1 MGKRILLSQ
10 NETNIS
16 EMMFG
21 NRVKRS
27 HKAKREEPDPL
38 PKRQNSFYNFEP
50 EPDVKVKI
58 ERPPAIYD
66 NKSVYDKYL
75 EK

>member
-27 HKAKREEPDPL
+27 HNAKREEPDPL
-38 PKRQNSFYNFEP
+38 PKRQKSFYNFEP
-50 EPDVKVKI
+50 EPAPKPLQ
-58 ERPPAIYD
+58 RPPAVY
-66 NKSVYDKYL
+66 NNQSVYEKYGL
-75 EK
+75 